1 MEYLYHYTNLINMK
15 DILKSGALKLTPSN
29 LKKPKDL
36 HRGIN
41 QFGKHALISETDSY
55 KPVVWLTNSAS
66 SQQHGLELPMPSIPP
81 EYDKKRIR
89 FVLEKKLYI
98 SDKLTILHG
107 QSDHL
112 SRRFRSLIS
121 ERDSRRSKSF
131 L

>member
-66 SQQHGLELPMPSIPP
+66 S
-81 EYDKKRIR
+81 
-89 FVLEKKLYI
+89 
-98 SDKLTILHG
+98 
-107 QSDHL
+107 
-112 SRRFRSLIS
+112 
-121 ERDSRRSKSF
+121 
-131 L
+131 